1 MSETKAHPA
10 GTHIKL
16 ETSMG
21 EIILELYGDMPVTA
35 GNFEKLVSSGFYNGI
50 QFHRII
56 DGFMIQ
62 GGCPKGNGTGG
73 PGYAIKDEFT
83 SANQNNRGTISM
95 ANAGPNTGGSQFF
108 INLVDNNFLD
118 KKHPVFGKVV
128 GGLDIV
134 DKIGKVKTDRSDR
147 PLSTVKIISASVI

>member
-50 QFHRII
+50 
-56 DGFMIQ
+56 
-62 GGCPKGNGTGG
+62 
-73 PGYAIKDEFT
+73 AI
-83 SANQNNRGTISM
+83 
-95 ANAGPNTGGSQFF
+95 PP
-108 INLVDNNFLD
+108 
-118 KKHPVFGKVV
+118 HH
-128 GGLDIV
+128 
-134 DKIGKVKTDRSDR
+134 
-147 PLSTVKIISASVI
+147 